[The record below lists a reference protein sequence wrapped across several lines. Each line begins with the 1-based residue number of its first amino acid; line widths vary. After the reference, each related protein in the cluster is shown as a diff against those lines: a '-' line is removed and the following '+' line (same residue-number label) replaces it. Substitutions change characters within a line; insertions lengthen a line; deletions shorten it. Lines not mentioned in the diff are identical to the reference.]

1 MGKVN
6 KRTSNC
12 DCWLERLPKV
22 SLNVNSSQQYPYILH
37 RYKTQKRL
45 NKEKYTSTLCICKFK
60 WPVRTVIK
68 KSEILSNKRIVYNI
82 VFEKVEILANNRKCI
97 RFF

>member
-22 SLNVNSSQQYPYILH
+22 SLNVNSSQQYPYILY

-45 NKEKYTSTLCICKFK
+45 NKENTRLLFVFVSLNGQYARLLKNPKFYQIKGLCIILYLKRLKF
-60 WPVRTVIK
+60 
-68 KSEILSNKRIVYNI
+68 
-82 VFEKVEILANNRKCI
+82 
-97 RFF
+97 